1 MVDRRKGEKEGQV
14 HKNGLGPLH
23 FFLIPKK
30 KKQNKTKKPVCLLGL
45 GASVSRHTCLCC
57 VKKGYGI
64 NPSYQNKHLYLYMQI
79 CTCLLPL
86 CTQFLPT
93 GSASVESTNY
103 DSQACIFYKMH
114 LYQTCIYIFPSILK
128 LCSVVTVFTALQ
140 FRNEIPAEL

>member
-30 KKQNKTKKPVCLLGL
+30 NKNKTKQFAFLGL
-45 GASVSRHTCLCC
+45 GHQFLDIHCLCC

-64 NPSYQNKHLYLYMQI
+64 NSSYQNKHLYLYMQI

-128 LCSVVTVFTALQ
+128 LCSVVTIFTALHCI
-140 FRNEIPAEL
+140 RCN